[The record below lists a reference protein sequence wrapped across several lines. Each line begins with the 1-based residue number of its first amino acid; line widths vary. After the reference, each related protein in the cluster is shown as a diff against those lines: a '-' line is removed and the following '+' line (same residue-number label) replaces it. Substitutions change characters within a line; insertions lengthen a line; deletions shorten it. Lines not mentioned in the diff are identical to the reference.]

1 MIEQE
6 LEKALDSWRLDTD
19 RQVMEVKDL
28 NMKLGHAVQVCR
40 MGDAEG

>member
-6 LEKALDSWRLDTD
+6 LEKALDSCRLD